1 MPRRRIQPAGF
12 TIVELL
18 VVVSIIAL
26 LISILL
32 PSVKKAR
39 DKGLE
44 VQSANNLNQLA
55 KANETYAADW
65 GDRQFTTIPDDAGTV
80 GGNCTTYLAQRA
92 CPPQQFLGYDVNG
105 AIWGYFLG
113 NSGKCAPYGWPE
125 ACYNWIVYIPFQFG
139 TAGNPGGGNAFGSF
153 RMPGVKAFHAYVN
166 GKFYDQTFYAPKD
179 VVAIDNIS
187 KYFTTAAEFTFNP
200 STGAYE
206 DSSYCFSPAAMWDPK
221 VLARNGTE
229 LNGNGYT
236 NPGSLPAG
244 YRSPSVARCRY
255 PSLKTRM
262 IEHNWLQKPPPSQ
275 IVNPNFAGNK
285 TPWFFNH
292 GSNSAP
298 YSLFFDGH
306 VEMVSCRRA
315 MQGDQRAQSAPNGSL
330 WSKNTPLGG
339 NGYFGAQSY
348 DFLVRTSFHIL
359 TTDGIEGRDV
369 LGSE

>member
-1 MPRRRIQPAGF
+1 MAQQNRKGGF

-65 GDRQFTTIPDDAGTV
+65 GDRQFTSIPDDAGTV
-80 GGNCTTYLAQRA
+80 GGNCGTYVSQIA
-92 CPPQQFLGYDVNG
+92 CPPQQLLGFDVSG
-105 AIWGYFLG
+105 AMWGYFIG
-113 NSGKCAPYGWPE
+113 NQGKCAPFGYPGN
-125 ACYNWIVYIPFQFG
+125 CGNWVVHLPIEF
-139 TAGNPGGGNAFGSF
+139 GGGGYGAF
-153 RMPGVKAFHAYVN
+153 RVPGLKAFNVYLN
-166 GKFYDQTFYAPKD
+166 GKFYDSTLYAPKD
-179 VVAIDNIS
+179 VVILNNVS
-187 KYFTTAAEFTFNP
+187 KYFTNSAEFTY
-200 STGAYE
+200 SASDGAYE
-206 DSSYCFSPAAMWDPK
+206 DSSYCFSPAAMYDPK
-221 VLARNGTE
+221 VLQRNSAN
-229 LNGNGYT
+229 LNGNGFT

-244 YRSPSVARCRY
+244 YRSPSNARCRY

-275 IVNPNFAGNK
+275 IVNPNFAGNT

-298 YSLFFDGH
+298 YCLFFDGH

-315 MQGDQRAQSAPNGSL
+315 MQGDQRSSPQPNGSL
-330 WSKNTPLGG
+330 WSKNTGFG
-339 NGYFGAQSY
+339 ANGYYGGQAY

-369 LGSE
+369 LGAE

>member
-1 MPRRRIQPAGF
+1 
-12 TIVELL
+12 
-18 VVVSIIAL
+18 
-26 LISILL
+26 
-32 PSVKKAR
+32 
-39 DKGLE
+39 
-44 VQSANNLNQLA
+44 
-55 KANETYAADW
+55 
-65 GDRQFTTIPDDAGTV
+65 
-80 GGNCTTYLAQRA
+80 
-92 CPPQQFLGYDVNG
+92 
-105 AIWGYFLG
+105 
-113 NSGKCAPYGWPE
+113 
-125 ACYNWIVYIPFQFG
+125 
-139 TAGNPGGGNAFGSF
+139 
-153 RMPGVKAFHAYVN
+153 
-166 GKFYDQTFYAPKD
+166 
-179 VVAIDNIS
+179 
-187 KYFTTAAEFTFNP
+187 
-200 STGAYE
+200 
-206 DSSYCFSPAAMWDPK
+206 MWDPK
-221 VLARNGTE
+221 VLARNGAD

-330 WSKNTPLGG
+330 WSKNTPLGP